1 VFELGMLKHIE
12 EVGTYVEITGF
23 KNIKIKN
30 TEEFVGEIRGK
41 SPPGSWIQFF
51 NPTYIATW
59 EHLYFAVLN
68 ALLSF
73 SNTCNISKSMPME
86 CLLYASAQR
95 QIKKAIRVI
104 GIKPDLTNVAIAVV
118 GKKPDEIQ
126 AFVSI
131 ISKHVGSEP
140 DETILEI
147 TEEKTL
153 LIRKVFEINENELA
167 AVMKKND
174 VCHVLVNL
182 VIEKMALMST
192 RI

>member
-1 VFELGMLKHIE
+1 M
-12 EVGTYVEITGF
+12 EITGF
-23 KNIKIKN
+23 QNVKIEN
-30 TEEFVGEIRGK
+30 TEEFVGGIRIK

-51 NPTYIATW
+51 NPTYVATW

-73 SNTCNISKSMPME
+73 SNTRNISKSMPME

-95 QIKKAIRVI
+95 QIQKAIKII
-104 GIKPDLTNVAIAVV
+104 GIKPALTNVAIVVV
-118 GKKPDEIQ
+118 GGKPDTIQ

-131 ISKHVGSEP
+131 ISKQVSSEP

-147 TEEKTL
+147 TEEKAS
-153 LIRKVFEINENELA
+153 LIREIFKINENELA
-167 AVMKKND
+167 TIIEDRDAQ
-174 VCHVLVNL
+174 HALVNL